1 LPITLFV
8 AVMFD
13 TFPET
18 RWLASIIGV
27 SGAETSAADD
37 GEPGAPAPEAEHAS

>member
-1 LPITLFV
+1 MPITPFV

-18 RWLASIIGV
+18 RWLAGLIGV
-27 SGAETSAADD
+27 SGEDT
-37 GEPGAPAPEAEHAS
+37 GTPAPDAKVEHT